1 MIYAVMNEDRVEN
14 TIVADKEFVDEFY
27 PTAIDITKLDSR
39 PEIGWTYDGKKFIA
53 PMVID
58 EPIS

>member
-14 TIVADKEFVDEFY
+14 TIVADKEFVDKFY
-27 PTAIDITKLDSR
+27 PTAIEITKLDPR
-39 PEIGWTYDGKKFIA
+39 PSIGWTYDGKKFVA
-53 PMVID
+53 PVVID